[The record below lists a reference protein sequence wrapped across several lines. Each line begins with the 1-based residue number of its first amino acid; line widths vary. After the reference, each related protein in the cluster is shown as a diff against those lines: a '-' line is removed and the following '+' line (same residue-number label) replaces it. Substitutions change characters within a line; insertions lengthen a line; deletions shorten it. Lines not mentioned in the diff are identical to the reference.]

1 MFGIG
6 RRCFASLQRAKT
18 FPLRRRL
25 KTLWLG
31 ESLQVRWPTPERR
44 ALTSNIESKVTI
56 LNDYLYITGGSFS
69 RLVNGT
75 IDMNGPNSAAWPC
88 I

>member
-1 MFGIG
+1 MG
-6 RRCFASLQRAKT
+6 RRCFASSQRAKV
-18 FPLRRRL
+18 FPLRRWL

-31 ESLQVRWPTPERR
+31 ESLQVRWPTPARR

-56 LNDYLYITGGSFS
+56 LNEYLYITGGSFS
-69 RLVNGT
+69 QLVNGT
-75 IDMNGPNSAAWPC
+75 MAMNGASAAWPC